1 MTSLGGLNDEKTPFN
16 DTSSDSKNNSHGKG
30 SLKLT
35 PLGLMVGYSNF
46 SDRKDRD
53 KDDFEFNKSLIDFD
67 GEMRARSSRVALFER
82 SLGSPGMTP
91 IPLNEV
97 HIISQLFLLI

>member
-1 MTSLGGLNDEKTPFN
+1 MTSMGGLNDEKTPCN
-16 DTSSDSKNNSHGKG
+16 ESSSDSKNNSHGKG

-35 PLGLMVGYSNF
+35 PLGLMAGYSNF

-97 HIISQLFLLI
+97 DIISQLFLSI